1 MPYVSIAL
9 ALIELAMKLAP
20 GIMDTILKIQTAQGG
35 KISLEDIEALRSRIR
50 PPEDYFK

>member
-20 GIMDTILKIQTAQGG
+20 GIMETILKIQTANNG
-35 KISLEDIEALRSRIR
+35 KITLEDIQALRERIR
-50 PPEDYFK
+50 APEDYFK